1 MVINLIIGLVVPE
14 TLLHFYHF
22 TKKSGLCIAKGS
34 HINDEDYFKKINV
47 IKMVFIHTLYV
58 HRFDGWWIGD
68 KTVDKFDIVKI
79 EVDEPHFVISNVNT
93 IRGFKNKVHGM

>member
-1 MVINLIIGLVVPE
+1 MGYV
-14 TLLHFYHF
+14 F
-22 TKKSGLCIAKGS
+22 KGS
-34 HINDEDYFKKINV
+34 HINDEDYFKKYGNV

-58 HRFDGWWIGD
+58 HGFDGWWIGD

-93 IRGFKNKVHGM
+93 IRGFKNKVHGMQWTYLPSSVVGVPEEYRKRL